1 LKNQKPSG
9 KKNDSPNKWVTIDL
23 HIHTPA
29 SSDFQQPETTYL
41 DLIQRAEQRGLDV
54 IAFTDHNTIAGYR
67 AMREEIEQLEM
78 LEKLNRILPEEK
90 NRLAEYRRLLKKILV
105 LPGIEFTAT
114 FGFHIIGIFSPTT
127 PIRDIEHLLLD
138 LKIPGHLLDDGSATV
153 GATVDVLS
161 AYQKI
166 QDAGGIVIAAH
177 ANSSNGVAMRGFNF
191 GGQTKIAYTQDEAL
205 DALEVT
211 DLDTNASRSTATFF
225 NGTKPEYPRRMHC
238 IQGSDAHRL
247 TADPQRKK
255 NLGLGDRSTDV
266 LLPETSFKALR
277 DLFKSND
284 FSRTRPHR
292 QKEEPAFDFIH
303 ASQEEGANII
313 QDFHEAMTVRGG
325 KLYAIISDICAFAN
339 TNGGTL
345 YIGASA
351 DPHKTPPGI
360 SDPEQ
365 SINLLEKEISKR
377 ISPALTCHLDVQETR
392 GKKIIRVIIPRG
404 DDPPYAVEDNKIY
417 VRSEAE
423 TGLAVRDEI
432 VGLVIRGKSRQV
444 PTFSEP
450 VAELLQETRPEEELE
465 LAKPDETTPRTGVE
479 VASVEERQGTRY
491 FTMRDLRN
499 GSMVKN
505 VTQRSARRLWHYA
518 ISRYLELEAEFD
530 PRTAYWN
537 GDYGLLKRYQQG
549 KTPTFDLVQR
559 LSEGYRFFF
568 GVTPNGI
575 HGFWKNITGEDEN
588 SSDNT

>member
-1 LKNQKPSG
+1 MKKTKVMG
-9 KKNDSPNKWVTIDL
+9 KKIESSNKWSTIDL

-29 SSDFQQPETTYL
+29 SSDFQQPEVTYL
-41 DLIQRAEQRGLDV
+41 ELIQRAEQRGLDI
-54 IAFTDHNTIAGYR
+54 IAFTDHNTISGYR
-67 AMREEIEQLEM
+67 IMQEEIEQLEL
-78 LEKLNRILPEEK
+78 LEKLNRLLPEEK
-90 NRLAEYRRLLKKILV
+90 NRLNEYRRLLKKILV

-114 FGFHIIGIFSPTT
+114 FGFHIIGIFSPAT
-127 PIRDIEHLLLD
+127 PVRDIEHLLLD
-138 LKIPGHLLDDGSATV
+138 LKIPGHILDDGSATV

-191 GGQTKIAYTQDEAL
+191 GGQTKIAYTQDESL

-266 LLPETSFKALR
+266 LLPEISYKALR
-277 DLFKSND
+277 ELFKSND

-292 QKEEPAFDFIH
+292 LKEEPAFDFIH

-345 YIGASA
+345 YIGTSA
-351 DPHKTPPGI
+351 DPHKSATGI
-360 SDPEQ
+360 SDPQ
-365 SINLLEKEISKR
+365 QNINLLEKEISKR
-377 ISPALTCHLDVQETR
+377 ISPPLTCHLDVQETR

-432 VGLVIRGKSRQV
+432 VGLVTRGKSRQI
-444 PTFSEP
+444 PTFIEP
-450 VAELLQETRPEEELE
+450 GVELALESRPEEEQE
-465 LAKPDETTPRTGVE
+465 LPKPDETTPRTGVE
-479 VASVEERQGTRY
+479 VANVEERQGTRY

-518 ISRYLELEAEFD
+518 ISRYLELESDFD
-530 PRTAYWN
+530 PRSAYWS
-537 GDYGLLKRYQQG
+537 GEFGLLKRYQQG

-575 HGFWKNITGEDEN
+575 HGFWKNLTGEDEN
-588 SSDNT
+588 SSETS

>member
-1 LKNQKPSG
+1 MKNQRSQG
-9 KKNDSPNKWVTIDL
+9 KKIETPNNWITIDL
-23 HIHTPA
+23 HVHTPA
-29 SSDFQQPETTYL
+29 SSDFQQPEITYL
-41 DLIQRAEQRGLDV
+41 ELIQRAEQRGLDV

-78 LEKLNRILPEEK
+78 LEKLNRVLPEEK

-114 FGFHIIGIFSPTT
+114 FGFHIIGLFSPTT
-127 PIRDIEHLLLD
+127 PIREIEHLLLD
-138 LKIPGHLLDDGSATV
+138 LKIPSHLLDDGSATV

-161 AYQKI
+161 AYQKM
-166 QDAGGIVIAAH
+166 QEAGGIVIAAH

-211 DLDTNASRSTATFF
+211 DLDTNAPRSTATFF

-255 NLGLGDRSTDV
+255 NLGVGDRSTDV

-303 ASQEEGANII
+303 ASREEGANII
-313 QDFHEAMTVRGG
+313 QDFHESMTVRGG

-345 YIGASA
+345 YVGASA
-351 DPHKTPPGI
+351 DPHKAPPGI

-377 ISPALTCHLDVQETR
+377 ISPALNCHLDVQETR

-432 VGLVIRGKSRQV
+432 VGLVTRGKSRQAPV
-444 PTFSEP
+444 FIEP
-450 VAELLQETRPEEELE
+450 GAELAPEVRPEEEPVHS
-465 LAKPDETTPRTGVE
+465 KPDDTSPRTGVE
-479 VASVEERQGTRY
+479 IADVEERQGTRY

-518 ISRYLELEAEFD
+518 ISRYLELESAFD
-530 PRTAYWN
+530 PRSAYWN
-537 GDYGLLKRYQQG
+537 GEFGLLKRYQQG

-559 LSEGYRFFF
+559 LSDGYRFFF

-588 SSDNT
+588 SNDNV